1 MEEKNIQTQINELN
15 QKVDLILD
23 YVNQQRL
30 KSDAVEDLISD
41 MSIIGKDVYD
51 STVNELDNRGIEI
64 DPDELRD
71 LGVGL
76 LRNVKSFNN
85 VLGLFESANDFVK
98 DAGPIANEM
107 IIDMTKKFHEFEEKG
122 YFEFFAEASKIMDN
136 IVSHFSK
143 EDVKMLAD
151 NIVVIMETVKSITQP
166 DMLKSVDNAVKVY
179 GSLEM
184 ENIPEYSVWRM
195 MREMNKPEMK
205 RALGFMVTFMKNLSA
220 K

>member
-1 MEEKNIQTQINELN
+1 MEDKNIQTQINELN
-15 QKVDLILD
+15 QKVDLILE

-51 STVNELDNRGIEI
+51 STVEELDNRGIEI

-76 LRNVKSFNN
+76 LRNIKSFNN

-107 IIDMTKKFHEFEEKG
+107 IIDMTKRFHVFEEKG
-122 YFEFFAEASKIMDN
+122 YFEFFAEFGNIMDN
-136 IVSHFSK
+136 IVSHFGK
-143 EDVKMLAD
+143 DDVKMLAD
-151 NIVVIMETVKSITQP
+151 NIVVILETVKSITHP
-166 DMLKSVDNAVKVY
+166 NMLKSVDNAVKVY
-179 GSLEM
+179 GSMET

-205 RALGFMVTFMKNLSA
+205 RALGFMVTFLKNLSA